1 MECDDSLY
9 AFEDEL
15 GVKYEDYPYVAEE
28 SWVSRLFSSLVE
40 AFPRSDVS
48 LLKEMLEKR
57 NGEVRA
63 YAG

>member
-15 GVKYEDYPYVAEE
+15 GVQYEDYPYVAEE
-28 SWVSRLFSSLVE
+28 AWYSALLGNIIR
-40 AFPRSDVS
+40 AIPQSDAQTF
-48 LLKEMLEKR
+48 KKMLEER
-57 NGEVRA
+57 NGEVRF